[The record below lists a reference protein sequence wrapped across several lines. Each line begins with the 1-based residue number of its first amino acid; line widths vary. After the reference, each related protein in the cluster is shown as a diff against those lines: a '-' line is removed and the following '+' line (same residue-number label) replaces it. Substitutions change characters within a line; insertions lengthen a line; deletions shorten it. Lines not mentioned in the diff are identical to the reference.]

1 MSRDGLTSN
10 GDPPPLSR
18 VSGNA
23 VCQFQERR
31 EATGYGRDEKDG
43 NGLVVKGGKKK
54 KKERKK
60 GGEARVM

>member
-1 MSRDGLTSN
+1 MVWPQMGTPL
-10 GDPPPLSR
+10 PPR